1 MTYVVITMLFFL
13 IITLRLKCWWA
24 SETQLQWE
32 NCRLAYND
40 GVQTG
45 YKLLTRDTNS
55 SKWKV

>member
-1 MTYVVITMLFFL
+1 MTYVLITMLFFL

-32 NCRLAYND
+32 YYRLAYND

-45 YKLLTRDTNS
+45 YKLLTRDT
-55 SKWKV
+55 KQ

>member
-1 MTYVVITMLFFL
+1 MTYVLITMLFL

-32 NCRLAYND
+32 NYRLAYND

-45 YKLLTRDTNS
+45 HKLLTRDTNS
-55 SKWKV
+55 SK